1 MQAPVKESE
10 QPQHAAKTN
19 QFREMQDF
27 TKWRHAQS
35 EDQKA
40 KRPISGGV
48 GYELD
53 GVGGQFAVERS
64 PTQRR
69 QRQQT

>member
-1 MQAPVKESE
+1 MQAPIKESK
-10 QPQHAAKTN
+10 QSQHAAKTN
-19 QFREMQDF
+19 QFREMQDL
-27 TKWRHAQS
+27 TKWRNAQG

-48 GYELD
+48 GDEFD
-53 GVGGQFAVERS
+53 RIGGQFPVERS

-69 QRQQT
+69 QRK